1 MLPDGSGE
9 ALLLICFTTS
19 TSWVLVSALPQ
30 VINVIFP
37 HEKKV
42 ETVAQESLLD
52 NEQNAGPIP
61 LRDPCYLLPSM
72 EPCLTALVLEEGWN
86 SRNKPC
92 LDSKVTELVN
102 WDQAFPED
110 SVPLQRER

>member
-1 MLPDGSGE
+1 M
-9 ALLLICFTTS
+9 
-19 TSWVLVSALPQ
+19 
-30 VINVIFP
+30 INVIFP

-61 LRDPCYLLPSM
+61 LRDPRYLLPSM

-86 SRNKPC
+86 SETSYAWILR
-92 LDSKVTELVN
+92 SQSWSTGTR
-102 WDQAFPED
+102 AFPED
-110 SVPLQRER
+110 SFALQRER